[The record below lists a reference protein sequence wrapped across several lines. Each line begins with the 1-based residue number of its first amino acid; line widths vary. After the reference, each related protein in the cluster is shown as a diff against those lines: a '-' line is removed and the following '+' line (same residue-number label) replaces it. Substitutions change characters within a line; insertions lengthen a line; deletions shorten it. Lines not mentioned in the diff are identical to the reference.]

1 MGLSWHR
8 EEQPHW
14 DEDKKRIIGG
24 APDGVFDLD
33 PAEDESLSG
42 DWWSAQ
48 DDGTVVGYA
57 WLDSAW
63 GDAEILLAVDPHAQ
77 QKGVG
82 SYVLENI
89 EHEAATRGMNYVYNT
104 VRATHPERAE
114 VQEWLESRGFSGD
127 DRDNT
132 LRKHVRAHEVAP
144 SFVARAPKFDAS
156 VDMPPGRE
164 ESGGYVDSSDHR
176 F

>member
-1 MGLSWHR
+1 MGLSWQR
-8 EEQPHW
+8 EEQPLW
-14 DEDKKRIIGG
+14 DDNKKRVIGG
-24 APDGVFDLD
+24 APDGVFDLN
-33 PAEDESLSG
+33 PAEGDSLSG
-42 DWWSAQ
+42 DWWFAQ
-48 DDGTVVGYA
+48 DDGTVVGYG

-63 GDAEILLAVDPHAQ
+63 GDAEVLLAVDPHAQ

-82 SYVLENI
+82 SFVLENI
-89 EHEAATRGMNYVYNT
+89 EHEAATRGINYVYNT
-104 VRATHPERAE
+104 VRATHPQRAE

-132 LRKHVRAHEVAP
+132 LRKHVRVREMTVP
-144 SFVARAPKFDAS
+144 VVGRAPEFDAN

-164 ESGGYVDSSDHR
+164 ESGGYVDASDHR